1 MNRLYFTDYTRHCMR
16 FYARHPDKS
25 RFASKADKEDW
36 FACQRAMVFY
46 SPEEKEMLLQVYARR
61 DTLEDNVYEVAKEHH
76 VDQNVIWSL
85 LGDLDRTVAKERGL
99 L

>member
-1 MNRLYFTDYTRHCMR
+1 MT
-16 FYARHPDKS
+16 
-25 RFASKADKEDW
+25 
-36 FACQRAMVFY
+36 FY
-46 SPEEKEMLLQVYARR
+46 SSEEREMLLQVYARR

-76 VDQNVIWSL
+76 VNQDVIWSL

>member
-1 MNRLYFTDYTRHCMR
+1 MR

-25 RFASKADKEDW
+25 SFTSKADKEDW
-36 FACQRAMVFY
+36 FACQRAMKFY
-46 SPEEKEMLLQVYARR
+46 TPEKQEMLLQVYARR
-61 DTLEDNVYEVAKEHH
+61 DTLEDNVYEVAKEHR